1 MLQSCTTPPCR
12 AMARKPMGFTL
23 IEVMVVVAIVGILA
37 AIAYP
42 NYQEYIQRGRRAE
55 ARTGLLQAA
64 QWLERAATAMGR
76 YPAAEGFPSSMQSV
90 ASGAYEIGYAP
101 NETGSTYT
109 LTASR
114 QGPQRHDRCGDFT
127 LSENGQKGL
136 EDSKQT
142 VEICWNR

>member
-1 MLQSCTTPPCR
+1 MLQFGPTPLRR
-12 AMARKPMGFTL
+12 AIARKPKGFTL
-23 IEVMVVVAIVGILA
+23 IEVMVVVVIVGILA

-76 YPAAEGFPSSMQSV
+76 YPQAEGFPSSMQSV
-90 ASGAYEIGYAP
+90 PSGTYGIGYEP
-101 NETGSTYT
+101 NDTGATYT

-127 LSENGQKGL
+127 LTENGQKGL
-136 EDSKQT
+136 KDSTQT
-142 VEICWNR
+142 VEVCWNR

>member
-1 MLQSCTTPPCR
+1 MLQSAPTPPRR

-64 QWLERAATAMGR
+64 QWLERVATATGR
-76 YPAAEGFPSSMQSV
+76 YPEAKGFPNSMQSV
-90 ASGAYEIGYAP
+90 PSGTYEIGYAP
-101 NETGSTYT
+101 NETGSTYI

-114 QGPQRHDRCGDFT
+114 KGLQRYDRCGDFT
-127 LSENGQKGL
+127 LRESGEKGL
-136 EDSKQT
+136 EDSKQS
-142 VEICWNR
+142 VGVCWNR